1 MPCGSADAARVALS
15 AMASGHPG
23 ADTTDGV
30 KAGLGEGR
38 WVMVR
43 ASGTEPILR
52 VYAEG
57 RSQADLDA
65 IMSEYVGRM
74 RSLAVP

>member
-1 MPCGSADAARVALS
+1 MS
-15 AMASGHPG
+15 AMASGHPN

-30 KAGLGEGR
+30 KVALGEGR

-57 RSQADLDA
+57 ASQGDLDA
-65 IMSEYVGRM
+65 IMAEYVGRV
-74 RSLAVP
+74 RALAVQ